1 MRARLSPVLTVENDE
16 IVLSEGGV
24 PQHRWAISDI
34 VEIAAYKRDE
44 VVTDLICFE
53 LRMADG
59 SFWTLHEE
67 IAGFDDVVAA
77 LERLPGFFVGWREKL
92 VLPPFDRNWMVVWGE
107 ARLIAGAVMAGS
119 GA

>member
-1 MRARLSPVLTVENDE
+1 MLRQSSPSLTVDENA
-16 IVLSEGGV
+16 IVLSDHSLS
-24 PQHRWAISDI
+24 QHRRAISDI

-77 LERLPGFFVGWREKL
+77 FERLPGFFVGWREKL
-92 VLPPFDRNWMVVWGE
+92 VLPPFDRNWMVVWGKP
-107 ARLIAGAVMAGS
+107 G
-119 GA
+119 

>member
-1 MRARLSPVLTVENDE
+1 MRAGETARVIVDDGDIIMSIADTPRFRLP
-16 IVLSEGGV
+16 I
-24 PQHRWAISDI
+24 ADI

-67 IAGFDDVVAA
+67 IAGFEEAVAA
-77 LERLPGFFVGWREKL
+77 LERLPGFLVGWRENL
-92 VLPPFDRNWMVVWGE
+92 ALPPFDRNWMSVWVKPG
-107 ARLIAGAVMAGS
+107 
-119 GA
+119 